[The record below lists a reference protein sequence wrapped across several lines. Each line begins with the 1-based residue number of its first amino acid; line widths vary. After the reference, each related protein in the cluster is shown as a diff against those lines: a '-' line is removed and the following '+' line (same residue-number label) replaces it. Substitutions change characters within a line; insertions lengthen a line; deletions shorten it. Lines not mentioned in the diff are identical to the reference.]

1 MLFQKFVSTVKP
13 LLFKIIVVFAF
24 VSLAG
29 IIFTQVYWVRN
40 AWTLKEEQ
48 FDSRVK
54 VALKTVVN
62 RLYKRLPA
70 PAKQVFVAGCPAT
83 CAAPES
89 DTTGLVIDSHSLD
102 SLLNDEFKCMDVD
115 RGFFYAVYSTHGN
128 APLMGHPGKYFNE
141 IVKSPHA
148 VSLSCLHEEDVF
160 YLGVYFPGK
169 RSIIVAQLIG
179 WMFLSVFF
187 TAIIIFSFAW
197 TVMAFVRQRKL
208 TEMKSDFV
216 NNMTHELRTPV
227 SAISLASEMLLKPMI
242 LGDREKIE
250 KYASLIFDQNNR
262 MKSLVEHV
270 LQVSAFDRHEY
281 RLNLSLFSVHEVID
295 DLAASF
301 SLIVEGRGG
310 TISIRADASQHEIMA
325 DRLYITNILSSLI
338 DNAEK
343 YSPGIPFIDIQ
354 TRSGSQG
361 IYIMVTDKGIGMT
374 AGQRR
379 NVFQRFY
386 RVHTGNVHN
395 VKGYGL
401 GLYNAQVLA
410 KAHGGTLSVTSEPG
424 HGSTFTLFLPFSA
437 TIVSEK

>member
-1 MLFQKFVSTVKP
+1 MLLKKIVNAVKP
-13 LLFKIIVVFAF
+13 VLFKIVVVFAF

-62 RLYKRLPA
+62 RLYKRMPA

-83 CAAPES
+83 CAAPDS
-89 DTTGLVIDSHSLD
+89 DTSGLVIDGHLLD
-102 SLLNDEFKCMDVD
+102 SLLNDEFECMDVD
-115 RGFFYAVYSTHGN
+115 RGFFYAVFSTKGDK
-128 APLMGHPGKYFNE
+128 PLMGNPGQYYKE
-141 IVKSPHA
+141 IVQSPHA
-148 VSLSCLHEEDVF
+148 VSLSCLHEDNVF

-169 RSIIVAQLIG
+169 RNFIVAQLIG

-197 TVMAFVRQRKL
+197 TVLAFIRQRKL

-242 LGDREKIE
+242 LADREKIE

-295 DLAASF
+295 DLVASF

-310 TISIRADASQHEIMA
+310 TIQVRAQANQHEIKA
-325 DRLYITNILSSLI
+325 DRLYLTNILSSLI

-343 YSPGIPFIDIQ
+343 YSPGRPFIDIH
-354 TRSGSQG
+354 TRSDIHGV
-361 IYIMVTDKGIGMT
+361 YTMVTDKGIGMT
-374 AGQRR
+374 SGQRR

-410 KAHGGTLSVTSEPG
+410 KAHGGTLSVSSEPG
-424 HGSTFTLFLPFSA
+424 QGSTFTLFLPFAAS
-437 TIVSEK
+437 VSPE